1 PDARRR
7 FLTVDSADEL
17 QAALDAPWDKWSVFL
32 HPSQRAVVDRTY
44 NGPARVSGSAG
55 TGKTVVALH
64 RAVRLIR
71 RDDSARVLLASFSE
85 PLANHLKAKLAI
97 LAGPDTTIV
106 PRITVASF

>member
-1 PDARRR
+1 
-7 FLTVDSADEL
+7 
-17 QAALDAPWDKWSVFL
+17 
-32 HPSQRAVVDRTY
+32 Y

-106 PRITVASF
+106 PRITVASFQGLATELFQLAFGRKPRVASADQVDEALRAAAADNG